1 MSDCSDILIS
11 LAPTHTQAILSGRK
25 TVELRRRR
33 MHVTSGTRVWI
44 YSKVPVG
51 SVQATAVVEHVFNA
65 EPEALWAQFQ
75 QAVGISRSAFN
86 AYFAGCA
93 HGCAVVLREIRPV
106 QPAMKLAHLRSKIA
120 AFQPP
125 QFFKRLRKDQR
136 RVLINRQGSRRAVQ
150 AQITSPASD
159 RLRVPSPTEPTE
171 TPIR

>member
-11 LAPTHTQAILSGRK
+11 LAPTYTQAILSGRK

-51 SVQATAVVEHVFNA
+51 SVQATALVEHVCHA
-65 EPEALWAQFQ
+65 DPEALWAQFQ
-75 QAVGISRSAFN
+75 HAADISRSAFN

-93 HGCAVVLREIRPV
+93 KGCAVVLREISPV
-106 QPAMKLAHLRSKIA
+106 QPAMELAHLRTKIA
-120 AFQPP
+120 GFHPP

-136 RVLINRQGSRRAVQ
+136 SVLLNREGSRR
-150 AQITSPASD
+150 
-159 RLRVPSPTEPTE
+159 TEHE
-171 TPIR
+171 